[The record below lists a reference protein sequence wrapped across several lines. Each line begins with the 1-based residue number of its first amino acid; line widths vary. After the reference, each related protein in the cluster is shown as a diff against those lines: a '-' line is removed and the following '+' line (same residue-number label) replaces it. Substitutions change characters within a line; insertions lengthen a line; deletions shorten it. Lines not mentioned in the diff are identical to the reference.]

1 MKKIIILLLIIPFL
15 NSLLNTNTKHISDDL
30 IRIRVLANSNSE
42 HDLKIKKDIS
52 SKIQTTMYN
61 LLKDIK
67 DVDIARNVI
76 KENIPKIDEVVNSN
90 LNENYSYDI
99 KYGYNYFP
107 QKTYKGVTYEEGEY
121 ESLLVTLGEGKG
133 DNWWCI
139 LFPPFC
145 LIEAE
150 ESIEKVEYS
159 FFFEEL
165 IDKIL
170 H

>member
-1 MKKIIILLLIIPFL
+1 
-15 NSLLNTNTKHISDDL
+15 
-30 IRIRVLANSNSE
+30 
-42 HDLKIKKDIS
+42 
-52 SKIQTTMYN
+52 MYN